1 MNKQAVY
8 EDNIRRSVL
17 EMYHHMEN
25 NLLAWMGD
33 DTDFDEDNM
42 TEEQIDSVLAV
53 QAIEEEWILDP
64 DDRRA
69 ISLISFIE
77 DDNDN
82 D

>member
-8 EDNIRRSVL
+8 EDNIRRSVI

-77 DDNDN
+77 DNDDND
-82 D
+82 

>member
-8 EDNIRRSVL
+8 EDNIRRSVI

-77 DDNDN
+77 DNDN
-82 D
+82 DD

>member
-8 EDNIRRSVL
+8 EDNIRRSVI

-42 TEEQIDSVLAV
+42 TDEQIDSVLAV

-77 DDNDN
+77 DND
-82 D
+82 DDD

>member
-8 EDNIRRSVL
+8 EDNIRRSVI

-42 TEEQIDSVLAV
+42 TDEQIDSVLAV

-77 DDNDN
+77 DND
-82 D
+82 DD

>member
-8 EDNIRRSVL
+8 EDNIRRSVI

-53 QAIEEEWILDP
+53 QAIEEEWVLDP

-77 DDNDN
+77 DNND
-82 D
+82 

>member
-17 EMYHHMEN
+17 EMYHHMEF

-33 DTDFDEDNM
+33 DTDFDEDNL

-53 QAIEEEWILDP
+53 QAIEEEWVLDP
-64 DDRRA
+64 DDRRE

-77 DDNDN
+77 DDDN

>member
-8 EDNIRRSVL
+8 EDNIRRSVI
-17 EMYHHMEN
+17 EMYYHMEN

-77 DDNDN
+77 DND
-82 D
+82 DD

>member
-1 MNKQAVY
+1 
-8 EDNIRRSVL
+8 
-17 EMYHHMEN
+17 MEN

-77 DDNDN
+77 DND
-82 D
+82 DD